1 MQSINREIIRFTS
14 KCLPRILMN
23 REIRFFFNAKTQ
35 QMVKMSGSDKI
46 ESIGIF
52 QPIKSVP
59 LLNLIQ
65 RKMCVRI
72 FRNLIQQEKKNG
84 LFKLNRQV

>member
-1 MQSINREIIRFTS
+1 
-14 KCLPRILMN
+14 
-23 REIRFFFNAKTQ
+23 
-35 QMVKMSGSDKI
+35 MVKMSGSDKI